1 MTPELFTRAGRA
13 TFGDNWF
20 RPMAEALGVRP
31 DTVKHWSK
39 GQSRMPP
46 LLGVSVMQAIW
57 QHCEKLEAIT
67 GEISGEAGQ

>member
-39 GQSRMPP
+39 GQTAMPAG
-46 LLGVSVMQAIW
+46 LETEVANAI
-57 QHCEKLEAIT
+57 HGHRFELHKLAREVIEARR
-67 GEISGEAGQ
+67 